1 MKRPLLLVAAA
12 AALLLGV
19 ALLALA
25 AAARTVPAQL
35 AHEDAALLSARPGV
49 AVGGRSDGERLT
61 RALTGAPDRRA
72 YLRALQL
79 YTDATRAAGVDD
91 SFDDVD
97 TQQRTHG
104 TSELKLAG
112 ILGALDDPRERSQAA
127 TLLGTLIL
135 LYSSNGKAT
144 GGQQLVQQAAGDF
157 QSAIRDDPANDAA
170 KYDLELL
177 LRLHARADRDQSV
190 SKPDKPK
197 QDARGGQ
204 HGTVSGNDY

>member
-1 MKRPLLLVAAA
+1 VKRALLLVAAV
-12 AALLLGV
+12 AALLAGV

-25 AAARTVPAQL
+25 ATVRAVPAQL
-35 AHEDAALLSARPGV
+35 AHEDAALLGARPGV
-49 AVGGRSDGERLT
+49 AIRPRSDGERLART
-61 RALTGAPDRRA
+61 LLHAPDRRP

-79 YTDATRAAGVDD
+79 YTDSTRAAGVDD

-112 ILGALDDPRERSQAA
+112 ILGSLDDRRQRSQAA

-157 QSAIRDDPANDAA
+157 QSAIRDDATNDAA

-177 LRLHARADRDQSV
+177 LRLHARADREQRV

-197 QDARGGQ
+197 LNARGGQ
-204 HGTVSGNDY
+204 HGSVSGNDY